1 MHLMSIIQ
9 KSACNQFSYSFLKK
23 KIAAKNAELEAK
35 LSSQHSGSMHA
46 TVEFEASKA
55 RIEALEGEKRELVAA
70 FDRKVGELE
79 EMNKD
84 YQAMSTRY
92 QELRKESSK
101 LESEAREAKAADM
114 SRKVCPQFLWILVR
128 NLIVVVAL

>member
-1 MHLMSIIQ
+1 
-9 KSACNQFSYSFLKK
+9 
-23 KIAAKNAELEAK
+23 
-35 LSSQHSGSMHA
+35 MHA

-128 NLIVVVAL
+128 NLCRGCLVIYNADYVCLHTLASYAISGAGIGIAEAARRVG